1 MAIMNPRE
9 VLDKVRSF
17 PLLSFAEGEPVISQ
31 ATATG
36 RLLFLNEGAVDVG
49 LEDTFIA
56 RVAEP
61 GTVFG
66 DLAFLLDQPHTATVT
81 AVQPSSFYVVEDPE
95 AFLESEPKVAIY
107 VARILARRLNAVN
120 HLLVETRRRV
130 TDTDQRRGVLS
141 ETLDRISRA
150 LQTHVPR

>member
-1 MAIMNPRE
+1 MAIIKPRE
-9 VLDKVRSF
+9 VLDKVRGC
-17 PLLSFAEGEPVISQ
+17 PLRSFAEGEPVISQ

-36 RLLFLNEGAVDVG
+36 HLLFLNEGAVDVA

-61 GTVFG
+61 GAVFG

-81 AVQPSSFYVVEDPE
+81 AVQPSSLYVVEEPE
-95 AFLESEPKVAIY
+95 AFLEAEPKVAIY

-120 HLLVETRRRV
+120 HLLVEARRRV
-130 TDTDQRRGVLS
+130 TETDQRRGVLA
-141 ETLDRISRA
+141 ETLDRIARA
-150 LQTHVPR
+150 LQSYGPR

>member
-1 MAIMNPRE
+1 MAIMSPRD
-9 VLDKVRSF
+9 VLDTVRSF
-17 PLLSFAEGEPVISQ
+17 PLRSFAEGEPVISQ

-36 RLLFLNEGAVDVG
+36 RLLFLEEGAVDVG

-61 GTVFG
+61 GSVFG
-66 DLAFLLDQPHTATVT
+66 DVAFLLEQPHTATVT
-81 AVQPSSFYVVEDPE
+81 AVQPSSFYVVDDPE
-95 AFLESEPKVAIY
+95 AFLEAEPKVAIY

-130 TDTDQRRGVLS
+130 TETDQRRGALTD
-141 ETLDRISRA
+141 TLDRIGRA
-150 LQTHVPR
+150 LQTHGPR

>member
-17 PLLSFAEGEPVISQ
+17 PLLSFAEGEPVIFQ

-61 GTVFG
+61 GSVFG
-66 DLAFLLDQPHTATVT
+66 DLAFLLA
-81 AVQPSSFYVVEDPE
+81 E
-95 AFLESEPKVAIY
+95 A
-107 VARILARRLNAVN
+107 
-120 HLLVETRRRV
+120 RRRV
-130 TDTDQRRGVLS
+130 SETDQRRGVLTD
-141 ETLDRISRA
+141 TLDRIGRA
-150 LQTHVPR
+150 LQTHGPR

>member
-9 VLDKVRSF
+9 VLDRVRRF
-17 PLLSFAEGEPVISQ
+17 PLRSFAEGEPVISQ

-36 RLLFLNEGAVDVG
+36 RLLFLNEGAVDVT

-61 GTVFG
+61 GAVFG

-81 AVQPSSFYVVEDPE
+81 AVQPSSFYVVEEPE
-95 AFLESEPKVAIY
+95 VFLETEPKVAIY

-120 HLLVETRRRV
+120 HLLVEARRRV
-130 TDTDQRRGVLS
+130 AETDQRRGVLA
-141 ETLDRISRA
+141 ETLDRIGRA
-150 LQTHVPR
+150 LQSQGPR